1 MTDDRPLSSE
11 EMLRRARESVT
22 RPMESPTT
30 TPEAR
35 PAPPRPT
42 APRPPAKSPRLVPP
56 PRPTPVNLAQTRVVV
71 AIAVVI
77 AIIGA
82 AVAILATVV
91 GSTP

>member
-1 MTDDRPLSSE
+1 
-11 EMLRRARESVT
+11 
-22 RPMESPTT
+22 
-30 TPEAR
+30 
-35 PAPPRPT
+35 
-42 APRPPAKSPRLVPP
+42 
-56 PRPTPVNLAQTRVVV
+56 VNLAQTRVVV